1 LILNFYLS
9 QNSFAGIQ
17 NHLVRGLWKTICQEA
32 GEKVEAKSVWNVVHL
47 ENIGWRFIQPAFTPV
62 RYHSRQEI
70 GYEETEFYFLSEP
83 DQLFWEFLPN
93 DKQWQLNM
101 EPVSNPKELLKE
113 FERRPIV
120 TPFFRTL
127 NLSIVQSNHSNA
139 NIGKEPLK
147 LTLKFPP
154 ELADT
159 LSFKYIVKPAVTSSN
174 SASSQVKN
182 SLNSELMNTNYEH
195 NLNLYVIAEVKT
207 DENCVLFKI
216 SSLPEIGTY
225 NLTIYASVLDENN
238 SVSSASSGN
247 TMGRLGV
254 VDPEEPRAVMS
265 FKLTCSKV
273 IPFDVPPNQIT
284 NNEISVFGTSLFMK
298 RLGLSCCDFKQGIL
312 GTDRE
317 GKLNLVFE
325 LSQPLDIEAYLYS
338 SDQSISLKC
347 LELCMLKRVVHNFL
361 ILIINPPHPGLYGL
375 DLHGAPKGTFNSLV
389 HNQLPPIGKYLI
401 KSHRQMRSLIQFPKG
416 DNRQWGPKQRFYDLG
431 LHTVGNTDPY
441 IVNEDGKQL
450 EIEIAMIRPVTI
462 WYKFDYDM
470 TGTPKPIDNFCF
482 MNYKSANRREKT
494 VSFLLR

>member
-1 LILNFYLS
+1 MLNFLK
-9 QNSFAGIQ
+9 SFGGIQ
-17 NHLVRGLWKTICQEA
+17 NHLVRGLWKTICQEP
-32 GEKVEAKSVWNVVHL
+32 GERVETKTVWNIVQL
-47 ENIGWRFIQPAFTPV
+47 EAIGWRFLQPAFTPV
-62 RYHSRQEI
+62 KYYSRQEI
-70 GYEETEFYFLSEP
+70 GYEETEFYFLSESE
-83 DQLFWEFLPN
+83 QLFWEFLPN
-93 DKQWQLNM
+93 DKQWQLSM
-101 EPVSNPKELLKE
+101 DSAAATAASSNPKEILKE

-120 TPFFRTL
+120 TPLFRTL
-127 NLSIVQSNHSNA
+127 NLSIWESNHLNSS
-139 NIGKEPLK
+139 IGKEPFK
-147 LTLKFPP
+147 LALKFPT
-154 ELADT
+154 ELADS
-159 LSFKYIVKPAVTSSN
+159 LSFKYILKPALSSSTSG
-174 SASSQVKN
+174 SSQVKS
-182 SLNSELMNTNYEH
+182 SLNSELMNANYEP
-195 NLNLYVIAEVKT
+195 NLNLYVISELKV

-216 SSLPEIGTY
+216 SSLPELGAY
-225 NLTIYASVLDENN
+225 NLTIYASVLDENSTPVN
-238 SVSSASSGN
+238 HGQPRF
-247 TMGRLGV
+247 GGI
-254 VDPEEPRAVMS
+254 DPEEPRAVIS

-273 IPFDVPPNQIT
+273 IAFDVPPNQIT
-284 NNEISVFGTSLFMK
+284 NNEISVFGTSLYMK

-389 HNQLPPIGKYLI
+389 HNQLPPIGKFLI
-401 KSHRQMRSLIQFPKG
+401 KSHRQMRSLVQFPKG

-450 EIEIAMIRPVTI
+450 EIEIAMIKPVTI